1 MKTLMKI
8 LFLILLPNK
17 KDTNGRYREMDA
29 IKNYTNAASESTS
42 NVSYTWIFVGVM
54 IGCIVGLVAYLI
66 LGRVDT
72 RPVRESFVSMP
83 VKGASGVACGQMS
96 SEAESLYSLFASR
109 SLSVG
114 DEGSSDLRDLKNLL
128 GKMCCMKRDLMS
140 PLQAVTSIKE
150 LGAASQFATHMDIQ
164 PVADLTASC
173 FSKTIPERDLSIQ
186 FEKWRDYGNLMIRR
200 LCTAASMNESEAQ
213 NAENLFKSSWA
224 DAYSVAQ
231 TTCIGG
237 VPTGA
242 FSVGGRDPAPR
253 TPEPVKDLQEYSGPG
268 ARY

>member
-1 MKTLMKI
+1 
-8 LFLILLPNK
+8 
-17 KDTNGRYREMDA
+17 MDRLKEYFSGVGDSTTTYLSGA
-29 IKNYTNAASESTS
+29 QESTKG
-42 NVSYTWIFVGVM
+42 VSFTWIFFG
-54 IGCIVGLVAYLI
+54 ILIACIAGLVAYFVS
-66 LGRVDT
+66 GRADT
-72 RPVRESFVSMP
+72 RPIRENFLSMP
-83 VKGASGVACGQMS
+83 VKGASAVPCGQMS
-96 SEAESLYSLFASR
+96 SEAEALYSLFTSR
-109 SLSVG
+109 SLTVG

-140 PLQAVTSIKE
+140 PLQSVSSIKE

-173 FSKTIPERDLSIQ
+173 FSKTIPERDLNIQ
-186 FEKWRDYGNLMIRR
+186 FEKWHDYGNLMIRR

-213 NAENLFKSSWA
+213 NAENLFKTFWA

-231 TTCIGG
+231 STCIGG

-242 FSVGGRDPAPR
+242 FGVGGRDPAPR
-253 TPEPVKDLQEYSGPG
+253 TPEPVKDLQEYDGPG

>member
-1 MKTLMKI
+1 
-8 LFLILLPNK
+8 
-17 KDTNGRYREMDA
+17 MDR
-29 IKNYTNAASESTS
+29 IKEYVSGVGDSTTTYLSGVQESTS
-42 NVSYTWIFVGVM
+42 NISFTWIFVGIM
-54 IGCIVGLVAYLI
+54 LGCIAGLLAYFI

-72 RPVRESFVSMP
+72 RPIRESFVSMP
-83 VKGASGVACGQMS
+83 VKGASGVACGQIS
-96 SEAESLYSLFASR
+96 SEAESLYNLFASR
-109 SLSVG
+109 SLTVG
-114 DEGSSDLRDLKNLL
+114 DKGSSDLRDLKNLL

-186 FEKWRDYGNLMIRR
+186 FEKWRDYGNLMIRH

-213 NAENLFKSSWA
+213 NAENLFKSFWA
-224 DAYSVAQ
+224 DTYSVAQ
-231 TTCIGG
+231 TTCVGG

-242 FSVGGRDPAPR
+242 FGGGGRDPAPR
-253 TPEPVKDLQEYSGPG
+253 TPELVKDLQTYEGPG